1 MAGAVLVF
9 GYHSELADVI
19 SRLSQTAAVLDSR
32 QPGRA
37 ATGLLWTPLSS
48 LLLLP
53 FLPLRVLWPDLVVR
67 GYLANLESAVAM
79 ALTVRSLLGVLTEL
93 RLTRRLRL
101 TISVLFALQPM
112 IFWYGSNGMREA
124 FLLLVAM
131 AVTRRLLR
139 WMSSGMR
146 PELIA
151 AGLLLA
157 AGYAVGYEMLA
168 AALGAIVLVAI
179 TRALRTLGPGAERT
193 HAAMTDALAIGFPVL
208 ATSVLLAIVSWAVV
222 GHPLLPAH
230 SGYGNPPPTGPT
242 GPGPLGAPTL
252 SHVLHQLVVLSPL
265 AASVAVVAA
274 FVAARRRDARFGVPV
289 VVFGPMLVFD
299 SIGYLNHSLP
309 GLLRYQIA
317 VIPLTVVLVAL
328 ILAPA
333 PWRTPPDRLVVAGR
347 RPSWMLGVG
356 VLVVSVL
363 VSSTAVLTQPVYA
376 GQEYAYLRPA
386 VLALLGDHLTNPGGD
401 GDLDR
406 DVAVAH
412 FVDGMHLPSGA
423 VLLDS
428 SSGFAILAATQRPR
442 TFVITSDTDF
452 RSAVADPPGHGI
464 LYLLVDEN
472 PRFPDA
478 IRRTWPDL
486 GGGSGPTWARLS
498 RSFGPRP
505 AADHYWRLWRVGG

>member
-1 MAGAVLVF
+1 VF

-19 SRLSQTAAVLDSR
+19 SRLSQTSAVLDSR

-37 ATGLLWTPLSS
+37 AIGLLWTPLSS

-79 ALTVRSLLGVLTEL
+79 ALTVRALLGVLTEL

-101 TISVLFALQPM
+101 AISVLFALQPM
-112 IFWYGSNGMREA
+112 IFWSGSNGMREA
-124 FLLLVAM
+124 LLLLLAM

-146 PELIA
+146 HELIV

-157 AGYAVGYEMLA
+157 AGYTVGYEILA

-179 TRALRTLGPGAERT
+179 TRAVRTLGPAVERT
-193 HAAMTDALAIGFPVL
+193 HAAMTDALVLGFPVL
-208 ATSVLLAIVSWAVV
+208 AISVLLAIVSWAIV
-222 GHPLLPAH
+222 GHPLQPAQ
-230 SGYGNPPPTGPT
+230 SGYGNPPTTTGPT

-252 SHVLHQLVVLSPL
+252 SHVVHQLVVLSPL

-274 FVAARRRDARFGVPV
+274 FVAARRRDGRFGVPV
-289 VVFGPMLVFD
+289 AVFGPVLAFD
-299 SIGYLNHSLP
+299 SVGYLNRSLP

-328 ILAPA
+328 IVAPA
-333 PWRTPPDRLVVAGR
+333 PWRTPPERLVVAGR
-347 RPSWMLGVG
+347 VPSWMVGVG
-356 VLVVSVL
+356 VLVVSIL

-376 GQEYAYLRPA
+376 SQEYAYLRPA
-386 VLALLGDHLTNPGGD
+386 VLSLLGDHLTNPGGD

-406 DVAVAH
+406 DVAVAR

-452 RSAVADPPGHGI
+452 RAAVADPPGHGI
-464 LYLLVDEN
+464 RYLLVDEN

-486 GGGSGPTWARLS
+486 GGRSGPTWARLS
-498 RSFGPRP
+498 RSFGPLP
-505 AADHYWRLWRVGG
+505 VADHYWRLWRVGG